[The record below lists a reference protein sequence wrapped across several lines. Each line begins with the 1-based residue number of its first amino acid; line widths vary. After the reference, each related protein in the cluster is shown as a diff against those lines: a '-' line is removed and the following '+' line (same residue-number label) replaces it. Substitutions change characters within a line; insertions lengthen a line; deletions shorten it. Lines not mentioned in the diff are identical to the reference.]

1 MDQTKQ
7 ILRTNGPT
15 GPITAPGPGNAYF
28 GLLPKEFQGRVK
40 DPFVYNLVLAVNA
53 TSTNSGSTQIQNDS
67 DFVWTQGVVTV
78 TDAAGTTFT
87 NAANI
92 PATINISDSSSGRS
106 FSDQPV
112 AMSSWF
118 GTAQLPFYLQV
129 PKIFRAGGQISA
141 TIQSFAAGALTFRVS
156 YHGFKVFAIPAQ

>member
-7 ILRTNGPT
+7 ILRTNGPS

-28 GLLPKEFQGRVK
+28 GLLPREFQGRVK
-40 DPFVYNLVLAVNA
+40 DPFVYNLVLTVNGTA
-53 TSTNSGSTQIQNDS
+53 TNSGSTQIQNDS
-67 DFVWTQGVVTV
+67 DFVWTQGVAVVT
-78 TDAAGTTFT
+78 AADNTTFT

-92 PATINISDSSSGRS
+92 PAVITLSDSASGRQ
-106 FSDQPV
+106 FSDQAV
-112 AMSSWF
+112 AMSAWF

-129 PKIFRAGGQISA
+129 PKIFRAGGQVSA
-141 TIQSFAAGALTFRVS
+141 TIQNFSGGALVFRIS